1 MVKAMIKMTSIVK
14 LEITGMSLFVL
25 KEEYN
30 SNETYLRPKYH
41 EGTIVGNYWIDGN
54 FEIEIKR
61 KDSKYF

>member
-25 KEEYN
+25 KEEHN
-30 SNETYLRPKYH
+30 CNERFLRPKY
-41 EGTIVGNYWIDGN
+41 ENKKIIGNYWVNSN
-54 FEIEIKR
+54 FKIEIKK